1 MEIRVANKYRL
12 GRKIGSGSFGD
23 IYLGTHISTGE
34 EVAIKLE
41 SIKSKHPQLLYES
54 KLYKILGGGVGIPT
68 VRSFTVEGDYNVMV
82 MDLLGPSLEDLFNFC
97 DRRVAPPSRQPASSA
112 AVPRRKPLR
121 PRFCLHHLGAASLER
136 RTLDR
141 CADTRMRNMH
151 AGRVGRRSARRARL
165 LALLHARGRSPLALP
180 RHHVLVARCEG
191 ALPFSRSRRRKFN
204 LKTILMIADQLLQR
218 IEYIHYKSFIHR
230 DIKPD
235 VRSVP
240 PRAPPPLPPQ
250 RARLCHV
257 MMSSRWRVGGMRVP
271 VLVGRT
277 RSAPVDVSARACVA
291 PPRAQNFLIG
301 LGRKANLIHCIDFG
315 ASRVSTPA
323 HSPPWA
329 ASS

>member
-97 DRRVAPPSRQPASSA
+97 DR
-112 AVPRRKPLR
+112 
-121 PRFCLHHLGAASLER
+121 
-136 RTLDR
+136 
-141 CADTRMRNMH
+141 
-151 AGRVGRRSARRARL
+151 
-165 LALLHARGRSPLALP
+165 
-180 RHHVLVARCEG
+180 
-191 ALPFSRSRRRKFN
+191 KFN
-204 LKTILMIADQLLQR
+204 LKTILMVADQLLQR

-235 VRSVP
+235 NFVYGSAKGSNLPGTFLEASLIHLPVECSQVRLSQGLVGAQDDRLRADDP
-240 PRAPPPLPPQ
+240 AFGAGGDGRGVRLCRRHARVPRAFL
-250 RARLCHV
+250 
-257 MMSSRWRVGGMRVP
+257 
-271 VLVGRT
+271 
-277 RSAPVDVSARACVA
+277 APSWK
-291 PPRAQNFLIG
+291 L
-301 LGRKANLIHCIDFG
+301 L
-315 ASRVSTPA
+315 
-323 HSPPWA
+323 
-329 ASS
+329 